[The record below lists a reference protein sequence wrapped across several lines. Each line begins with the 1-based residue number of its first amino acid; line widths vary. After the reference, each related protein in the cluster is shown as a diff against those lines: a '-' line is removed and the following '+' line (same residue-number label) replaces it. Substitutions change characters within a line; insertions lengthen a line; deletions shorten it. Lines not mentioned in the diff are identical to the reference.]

1 MRDDWQHFPRRV
13 TPDYH
18 PVELVLYKENGGE
31 FNRLAISRP
40 LSDHP
45 GPTIVWFHGGGLTG
59 DGRECPAELY
69 NGVNTVVEVRY
80 PVYPAVSTLAIIE
93 DAAAAVAWC
102 FRHIG
107 RLGRRETSIFVGGM
121 SAGAYLAALTGMDAS
136 RLAPYGIDHRRIA
149 GLMPVSG
156 QMTTHFQVKAE
167 LGLPESPVIDA
178 LAPMGHLSAD
188 LPPVLLITGE
198 SGLDMPGRPEENAFM
213 AASLRALG
221 HPDAHHY
228 ALPGHDHG
236 GAFDSCDHLLLKFIN
251 RIAEAQK

>member
-1 MRDDWQHFPRRV
+1 
-13 TPDYH
+13 
-18 PVELVLYKENGGE
+18 
-31 FNRLAISRP
+31 
-40 LSDHP
+40 
-45 GPTIVWFHGGGLTG
+45 
-59 DGRECPAELY
+59 
-69 NGVNTVVEVRY
+69 
-80 PVYPAVSTLAIIE
+80 
-93 DAAAAVAWC
+93 
-102 FRHIG
+102 
-107 RLGRRETSIFVGGM
+107 
-121 SAGAYLAALTGMDAS
+121 
-136 RLAPYGIDHRRIA
+136 
-149 GLMPVSG
+149 MPVSG